1 MKKAERLLGVV
12 AFDVGLNQR
21 RMRERTLCI
30 VNIRIR
36 VVVEQNQGCVTVTSR
51 GMDYLWSLVNK
62 EKKPI
67 LLWNFY

>member
-21 RMRERTLCI
+21 RMRKRTLSI

-67 LLWNFY
+67 LLWIFY

>member
-1 MKKAERLLGVV
+1 MRKTERLLGVV

-21 RMRERTLCI
+21 GMREGTLSI

-51 GMDYLWSLVNK
+51 GMDYLWSLVNN